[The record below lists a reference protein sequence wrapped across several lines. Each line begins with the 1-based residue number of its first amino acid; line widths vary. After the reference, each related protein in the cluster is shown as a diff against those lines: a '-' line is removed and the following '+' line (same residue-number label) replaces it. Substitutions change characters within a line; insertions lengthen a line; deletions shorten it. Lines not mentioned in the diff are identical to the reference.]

1 MTTFQKRNN
10 AGNWQTQSVAS
21 IASTPTDAFRFTDID
36 GPGFLGP
43 IEVPGR
49 GAAYRMR
56 VSMSG
61 TNAQGQSATLESHRV
76 VEGTPQDPYIVDG
89 PPQAYAE
96 VRDYPLS
103 GEKYVGF
110 TLRGYSVLNG
120 AAGLEILVE
129 FFE

>member
-10 AGNWQTQSVAS
+10 AGNWQNQSVAT
-21 IASTPTDAFRFTDID
+21 IALTPTDTFRFTAID

-49 GAAYRMR
+49 GTAYRMR

-61 TNAQGQSATLESHRV
+61 ANPQGEPATLEAHRV
-76 VEGTPQDPYIVDG
+76 VEGTQDDPYIVDG
-89 PPQAYAE
+89 PPQAYTE

-120 AAGLEILVE
+120 AAGMEILVE